1 MDKDKRGLLPGMIT
15 TGCAFAGGFII
26 MVLEIVGVRYLVMD
40 FGGSFYVWIS
50 QIGVIM
56 IALSLGYYLGGALA
70 DRFQRAAFL
79 TLLLIPTG
87 IGTALIPKFSGGIV
101 NWIIMRHPADESIP
115 LIWQKLDPAFGSAL
129 IFLSPCL
136 VLGMLSPY
144 MVRLA
149 ATRLSHVG
157 RVSGTCYAA
166 STRGSV
172 TGVFVSGYVLINLMR
187 LSHIFYLSGGLI
199 CLLGVMCLF
208 MDRWLDQ
215 GNTEWSNTLRIE
227 SLDEGKRGLLPGM
240 ITTGCAFA
248 GGFIIMVLEIVGVRY
263 LDKDFAGSFYV
274 WISQI
279 GVIMIAL

>member
-1 MDKDKRGLLPGMIT
+1 MDKDKRGLLTGMIT

-87 IGTALIPKFSGGIV
+87 IGTALIPKFSPSV
-101 NWIIMRHPADESIP
+101 VDWIIMRHPADESIP
-115 LIWQKLDPAFGSAL
+115 LIWRKLDPALGSAL
-129 IFLSPCL
+129 IFLLPCL

-157 RVSGTCYAA
+157 RVSGNIYAA
-166 STRGSV
+166 STLGSV
-172 TGVFVSGYVLINLMR
+172 TGVFVSGYLLIDLMG

-208 MDRWLDQ
+208 MDRWLGQ
-215 GNTEWSNTLRIE
+215 GNSE
-227 SLDEGKRGLLPGM
+227 
-240 ITTGCAFA
+240 
-248 GGFIIMVLEIVGVRY
+248 
-263 LDKDFAGSFYV
+263 
-274 WISQI
+274 
-279 GVIMIAL
+279 